1 MHRNWF
7 IALPLAAALV
17 LGACGGGGDDDD
29 APGGDDATATADA
42 SASASPTQIGA
53 DDANG
58 QPTTNTGIPTPT
70 PVAEDEV
77 VITVVRG
84 DTVYSPTLAEFRA
97 LPQTQI
103 DAGGASKSGVSVAT
117 LAEQVGADAGVVLLQ
132 GLNPEQNKV
141 ASIRHTIDEVAT
153 NTVLVID
160 EAGHLDLVS
169 SALPEVEWLRVV
181 IAVSFGS

>member
-17 LGACGGGGDDDD
+17 LGACGGGGDDDGD
-29 APGGDDATATADA
+29 GANGGDATAEA
-42 SASASPTQIGA
+42 SAAPSPTQIG
-53 DDANG
+53 DNDANG
-58 QPTTNTGIPTPT
+58 QPTANTGIPTPT
-70 PVAEDEV
+70 PVAEEDV
-77 VITVVRG
+77 VITVVNG
-84 DTVYSPTLAEFRA
+84 GTVYTPTLADFRA

-103 DAGGASKSGVSVAT
+103 DAAGASKSGVSVAT
-117 LAEQVGADAGVVLLQ
+117 LAAQVGAESGVVLLQ

-141 ASIRHTIDEVAT
+141 ASIRYTIEEIAA

-160 EAGHLDLVS
+160 ETGHLDLVS
-169 SALPEVEWLRVV
+169 STLPETQWLRVV